1 MQSKEFPERVMIM
14 VIREKKVKVA
24 AVQAMPVTPMNKKA
38 TLDKA
43 CDLIAEAGNNGAE
56 LVVFPEGFIPMFP
69 NWSMD
74 MQNESEWSDLLTEMI
89 MNSIQVPGE
98 DTAVLGQAAKKAGA
112 YLCMGCNEVIDLYP
126 GVLYNTL
133 IFFGPDGNL
142 IGRHRK
148 LTPSH
153 RERVIHARGNVEDL
167 FHVVET
173 QIGRI
178 GGLIC
183 YEHLQPLFKY
193 AMMTQGE
200 QIHCA
205 CWPGWPGFPPPGRS
219 NYPVIDTMSRAY
231 AMESACFVVLSSMW
245 LPPDL
250 REKYGQNG
258 HAGMKNAHWGF
269 VGGSGIINPLGQYI
283 AGPLMDGEGILY
295 AEIELKD
302 IVKRKGYVDT
312 VGKDSRWDLMRLVV
326 GENQPAPYTTG
337 FPKVKLEGESNIGVS
352 DQKTVRELKT
362 QIDELTKEIQQLKS
376 GKMI

>member
-1 MQSKEFPERVMIM
+1 MIM
-14 VIREKKVKVA
+14 VIREKKVRVA
-24 AVQAMPVTPMNKKA
+24 AVQAVPITPMNKKA
-38 TLDKA
+38 TVEKA
-43 CDLIAEAGNNGAE
+43 CNLIAEAGNKGAE
-56 LVVFPEGFIPMFP
+56 LVVFSEGFIPMFP

-74 MQNESEWSDLLTEMI
+74 MQIESEWSNLLTEMI

-98 DTAVLGQAAKKAGA
+98 ETQILGEAARKAGL
-112 YLCMGCNEVIDLYP
+112 YVCMGCNETIDLYP

-133 IFFGPDGNL
+133 IFFGPDGKL
-142 IGRHRK
+142 ISRHRK

-153 RERVIHARGNVEDL
+153 RERVIHARGNLEDL

-173 QIGRI
+173 RIGRI

-231 AMESACFVVLSSMW
+231 ALESACFVVLSSTW

-250 REKYGQNG
+250 RVKYDQEG

-269 VGGSGIINPLGQYI
+269 VGGSGIINPQGQYI
-283 AGPLMDGEGILY
+283 AGPLMDAEGILY

-302 IVKRKGYVDT
+302 IVRRKCYIDT
-312 VGKDSRWDLMRLVV
+312 VGKDSRWDLMRLAL
-326 GENQPAPYTTG
+326 GENQLAPYVTG
-337 FPKVKLEGESNIGVS
+337 FPKVKSEGETNIGVP
-352 DQKTVRELKT
+352 DQQPVRELKEE
-362 QIDELTKEIQQLKS
+362 IDKLTKEILQLKG
-376 GKMI
+376 GKVS